1 MSSSFATSPLI
12 QNSDVSLTMQDDLL
26 AECRICQEEEHVSN
40 LEEPCA
46 CTGSIKYA
54 HRKCVQRWCN
64 EKGDTVCEI
73 CQQAYRGGYTAP
85 APPPSDLAIDF
96 SDEWNTH
103 SLELHD
109 ARLLAVAAA
118 QRRFLDA
125 HYEEANSSSATCCRS
140 AALILMALLL
150 LRHAVA
156 MATASAHSEE
166 DASMFFA
173 LFLLRAVG
181 FLLPCYIMARAMNML
196 QRRNE
201 RQEVAMAAAEVAILL
216 QAGQSQRMFPGQSQ
230 TSIPLRTP

>member
-1 MSSSFATSPLI
+1 MKAL
-12 QNSDVSLTMQDDLL
+12 NSEVGLTLPEALL
-26 AECRICQEEEHVSN
+26 AECRICQEEEDITN
-40 LEEPCA
+40 LERPCA

-73 CQQAYRGGYTAP
+73 CQQSYRGNYTAP
-85 APPPSDLAIDF
+85 PPPPNDVAIDF
-96 SDEWNTH
+96 SDEWNSH
-103 SLELHD
+103 SMELHD

-125 HYEEANSSSATCCRS
+125 HYEEANSSSAACCRS

-150 LRHAVA
+150 LRHAIA
-156 MATASAHSEE
+156 MAAATARTEE
-166 DASMFFA
+166 DASMFFT
-173 LFLLRAVG
+173 LFVLRAVG

-196 QRRNE
+196 QRRNQ

-216 QAGQSQRMFPGQSQ
+216 QAGQSQRMFSGNGSAQSQ
-230 TSIPLRTP
+230 ASTSVHTS

>member
-1 MSSSFATSPLI
+1 MKVLSPEMVLSFPEPLL
-12 QNSDVSLTMQDDLL
+12 V
-26 AECRICQEEEHVSN
+26 AECRICQEEEDIDN
-40 LEEPCA
+40 LEKPCA

-73 CQQAYRGGYTAP
+73 CQQSYKGGYTAP
-85 APPPSDLAIDF
+85 PPPPNDVAIDF
-96 SDEWNTH
+96 SSEEWNPH
-103 SLELHD
+103 SMELHD

-125 HYEEANSSSATCCRS
+125 HYEEANSSSAACCGS

-150 LRHAVA
+150 LRHAIA
-156 MATASAHSEE
+156 MAAASARTEE
-166 DASMFFA
+166 DASMFFT
-173 LFLLRAVG
+173 LFILRAVG

-196 QRRNE
+196 QRRNQ

-216 QAGQSQRMFPGQSQ
+216 QAGQSQRIFSGSTSQSQ
-230 TSIPLRTP
+230 PSTSLHVP